1 MKGGTEVSLKRTC
14 QKWLVVIM
22 AFLCIGGSVALPHV
36 VWADPVNQAG
46 TSINNRD
53 SKGNKKDDYSN
64 QSKAHEDKEK
74 KDKDEEVEAGQW
86 LNTAMENDNKWV
98 QFCDLFTWAGHG
110 IGWAIVRIVY
120 TLSQGA
126 ENIIDS
132 IFTLGGL
139 LEDPSIVNITTKI
152 QLLGFGVMAL
162 VLLFLFFKW
171 MTGKSVD
178 MKNVMI
184 QMILGTCLIFATTN
198 FVVQGLDTAG
208 GSDLYSWAFN
218 LSKQNY
224 NGFKD
229 DSYFEKG
236 SLTNDATASDKK
248 GESSSFNAIKAN
260 TMDLQYVLAKGN
272 AKDLEPSKDGKFKG
286 TGVNDLTPS
295 DFRVLDML
303 QLLKDPEKIAD
314 SSNRDN
320 KTIGKYLNYRVD
332 KDKDGN
338 YVGEKIPKFL
348 KFFPQGYFRFGFH
361 FSRIIVTLLVMT
373 VAFVL
378 AAFNIGSTILELVF
392 LKILSPITIASD
404 IETGKRMKQILMDIW
419 KAWLTITL
427 TGFSLS
433 LFTRIFSFIS
443 GLDLGILAYTIALL
457 VSAKVCYDG
466 SNMIK
471 KYFGADV
478 GVQSGW
484 KTLMGVSSVAHMAHD
499 GASAVSSGAHAVA
512 SGIGQLKDKLSGDS
526 SDHGQE
532 LDQEDQKATHS
543 SGKSSGEEA
552 LDREDG
558 FDLKDFED
566 GEVMSQEKDALDST
580 NNDEDKDGVSEDDM
594 SPLESISDDELDTL
608 SDPTDDV
615 DSDETETDELDQD
628 PMMNGATE
636 DIDALDDDEDQDNDT
651 ISATA
656 DMDNQLGD
664 EWDMEDQPTN
674 ITEMDDNLDNDTIQA
689 DNQMEDTFN
698 QSNLDQSPLNQDIQ
712 ESISEASPNIDETA
726 NTMDHVDSMNQESAS
741 QVMNENHSAALNSV
755 ADVAHS
761 SESTSAFQPSSHVV
775 TPDGHDSSISP
786 SANMTIGT
794 HDIPVDNSSSL
805 TSMAMD
811 QAKSMDDIFSAE
823 NMNQYIHRPYH
834 HSVSNGIAGKADNP
848 NLEDK

>member
-1 MKGGTEVSLKRTC
+1 MVPLKRTC
-14 QKWLVVIM
+14 QKWLMVIM
-22 AFLCIGGSVALPHV
+22 TLLCIGGSMELPHV
-36 VWADPVNQAG
+36 AWADPVNQAG
-46 TSINNRD
+46 TSINNED
-53 SKGNKKDDYSN
+53 SKGNKRDDYST

-74 KDKDEEVEAGQW
+74 KDKDEEEQAGQW

-110 IGWAIVRIVY
+110 IGWAVVRIVY

-152 QLLGFGVMAL
+152 QWLGFGVMAL

-171 MTGKSVD
+171 MTGKPVD

-198 FVVQGLDTAG
+198 FVVQGLNTAG
-208 GSDLYSWAFN
+208 GLDLYSWAFN

-224 NGFKD
+224 DGFKD

-236 SLTNDATASDKK
+236 ALTTDATASNKK
-248 GESSSFNAIKAN
+248 GESSSFSFNAIKAN
-260 TMDLQYVLAKGN
+260 TMDLQYVLSKGN
-272 AKDLEPSKDGKFKG
+272 ANDLEPNKDGKFKS

-295 DFRVLDML
+295 DFRVLDMI
-303 QLLKDPEKIAD
+303 QLLKDPDKLANPHKD
-314 SSNRDN
+314 DN
-320 KTIGKYLNYRVD
+320 KKIGKYLNYRVD

-338 YVGEKIPKFL
+338 YIGEKIHNFL

-361 FSRIIVTLLVMT
+361 FSRIIVTLLVMM

-378 AAFNIGSTILELVF
+378 AAFNIGTTILELVF

-443 GLDLGILAYTIALL
+443 GLDLGILAYTVALL

-471 KYFGADV
+471 KYFGTDV

-484 KTLMGVSSVAHMAHD
+484 KTLLGVSSVGHMVHD
-499 GASAVSSGAHAVA
+499 GASAISTGAHAVT
-512 SGIGQLKDKLSGDS
+512 SGVGRLKDKLSGDS
-526 SDHGQE
+526 SDYGQE

-558 FDLKDFED
+558 LDLKDFD
-566 GEVMSQEKDALDST
+566 GGEVMAQEKDDALDSE
-580 NNDEDKDGVSEDDM
+580 NKDGTSEDDV
-594 SPLESISDDELDTL
+594 SPLETVSDEDELDTL
-608 SDPTDDV
+608 SNPTDDL
-615 DSDETETDELDQD
+615 DSDEAETDELDQD

-674 ITEMDDNLDNDTIQA
+674 ITEMDDDLDNDTIQA
-689 DNQMEDTFN
+689 DNQMEDTLN

-712 ESISEASPNIDETA
+712 ESISEASPNIDETV

-741 QVMNENHSAALNSV
+741 QVMNENHAVALDSAT
-755 ADVAHS
+755 DVAHP
-761 SESTSAFQPSSHVV
+761 SESTATFQSSSHVV
-775 TPDGHDSSISP
+775 APDGHDSSVSP

-794 HDIPVDNSSSL
+794 HDTPVDNSSSL

-811 QAKSMDDIFSAE
+811 QARSMDDIFSSE

-834 HSVSNGIAGKADNP
+834 HSVPNGTAGKADNP